1 MREGSFSGNSGW
13 LILIHWWM
21 REYPSGQAAEEAKV
35 AGQIYPWLWEV
46 CTTKLLATP
55 IQLGGP
61 GTVVQID
68 ESFCYEPCMVYSLKN
83 SFVQKANKNIT
94 VLYRL
99 QYHRGDQ
106 SQQPRGVGIWNGGCV
121 SAMGIHADCSQLSC
135 PNSASNHSRAH
146 LTQHKVHSDQW
157 QSYSRVPNV
166 SSYSAVNHSLHF
178 VDPGHRRSNTKCR

>member
-1 MREGSFSGNSGW
+1 M
-13 LILIHWWM
+13 
-21 REYPSGQAAEEAKV
+21 

-68 ESFCYEPCMVYSLKN
+68 ESFYEPCMVNSLKN
-83 SFVQKANKNIT
+83 SFVQKANKTLPSIPSA
-94 VLYRL
+94 VPLRK
-99 QYHRGDQ
+99 

-157 QSYSRVPNV
+157 QSYSRVQTLPNI

-178 VDPGHRRSNTKCR
+178 VDPGHRRPNTKCR